1 MRSLTGFAGIDGSGL
16 GRAQRECSWRD
27 LPNTLTAKFGD
38 PALTGVEID
47 MKVIIDQMREQVQN
61 VE

>member
-1 MRSLTGFAGIDGSGL
+1 MTRFAGIDGMIWP

-27 LPNTLTAKFGD
+27 QSDGLAAKFSD
-38 PALTGVEID
+38 AALTGVEID
-47 MKVIIDQMREQVQN
+47 MKVVIDQMREQVQN